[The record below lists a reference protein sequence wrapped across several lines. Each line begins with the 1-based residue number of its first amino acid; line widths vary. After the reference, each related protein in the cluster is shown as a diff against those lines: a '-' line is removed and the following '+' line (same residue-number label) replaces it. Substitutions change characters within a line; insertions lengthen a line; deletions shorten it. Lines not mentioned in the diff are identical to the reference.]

1 MDKQILIRFFIITAF
16 FLLIT
21 KANVVSFLQD
31 IRDSLK
37 EIGPMLS
44 SIMFAIAGIVYA
56 LAQLMPYY
64 DKAKLQATAI
74 NLIIGA
80 VVVGVLTLAS
90 SNLAGIAQKI
100 VNSS

>member
-1 MDKQILIRFFIITAF
+1 
-16 FLLIT
+16 
-21 KANVVSFLQD
+21 
-31 IRDSLK
+31 
-37 EIGPMLS
+37 
-44 SIMFAIAGIVYA
+44 
-56 LAQLMPYY
+56 MPYY